1 MRMFSRFRKNEDA
14 RQEMKLRSAATALA
28 AVAVII
34 LGAGFFMLVA
44 LASGY
49 IKTTGTYTTTKL
61 VAGSYS
67 STVEC
72 SGSVEPIR
80 VTDVNTKAA
89 GTVTA
94 VYVQDG
100 QYVKQGTVLFEIQD
114 AGADAQAITASVSG
128 TVMNMVVAMG
138 MTSDQLAQA
147 GMAMQIADMNVLVGV
162 VQVPEYVSVLLEDGQ
177 YANVTSTVTPGVHYK
192 GMLTGL
198 SKDSGSS
205 SLTSSGQALY
215 DASIMFDDPGS
226 LKVGDPID
234 AQMRIDDFGQVFY
247 VPANAVREID
257 GTAYVDIVRSNG
269 TIEQHQVE
277 LLGTGD
283 DGRKI
288 IKGDVLTSDTTIRA
302 DLGE

>member
-1 MRMFSRFRKNEDA
+1 
-14 RQEMKLRSAATALA
+14 
-28 AVAVII
+28 
-34 LGAGFFMLVA
+34 
-44 LASGY
+44 
-49 IKTTGTYTTTKL
+49 
-61 VAGSYS
+61 
-67 STVEC
+67 
-72 SGSVEPIR
+72 
-80 VTDVNTKAA
+80 
-89 GTVTA
+89 
-94 VYVQDG
+94 
-100 QYVKQGTVLFEIQD
+100 
-114 AGADAQAITASVSG
+114 
-128 TVMNMVVAMG
+128 

-288 IKGDVLTSDTTIRA
+288 IKGDVLTSETTIRA

>member
-1 MRMFSRFRKNEDA
+1 MFFQSKENADA

-49 IKTTGTYTTTKL
+49 LKTTGAYTTTKL
-61 VAGSYS
+61 VPGSYS
-67 STVEC
+67 NSIEC

-94 VYVQDG
+94 VYVRDG

-114 AGADAQAITASVSG
+114 GSVDAQAITASVSG
-128 TVMNMVVAMG
+128 TVMNMVVATG
-138 MTSDQLAQA
+138 MTSEQLAQA
-147 GMAMQIADMNVLVGV
+147 GTAMQIADMNVLVGV
-162 VQVPEYVSVLLEDGQ
+162 VQVPEYVSVLLEAGQ
-177 YANVTSTVTPGVHYK
+177 YASITSTATPGITYA
-192 GMLTGL
+192 GMLTGF
-198 SKDSGSS
+198 SKDSSSS

-215 DASIMFDDPGS
+215 DASIMFDDPGK
-226 LKVGDPID
+226 LKVGDSII
-234 AQMRIDDFGQVFY
+234 AQMRIEDYGQVFY
-247 VPANAVREID
+247 VPASAVREVD
-257 GTAYVDIVRSNG
+257 GVAYVDIVRAKG
-269 TIEQHQVE
+269 TVEQHQVE
-277 LLGTGD
+277 LLGTSD

-288 IKGDVLTSDTTIRA
+288 IKGDVLTSETTIRA
-302 DLGE
+302 DLSE

>member
-1 MRMFSRFRKNEDA
+1 MFSRFRKNEDA

-128 TVMNMVVAMG
+128 TVMN
-138 MTSDQLAQA
+138 
-147 GMAMQIADMNVLVGV
+147 
-162 VQVPEYVSVLLEDGQ
+162 
-177 YANVTSTVTPGVHYK
+177 
-192 GMLTGL
+192 L
-198 SKDSGSS
+198 S
-205 SLTSSGQALY
+205 L
-215 DASIMFDDPGS
+215 IH
-226 LKVGDPID
+226 I
-234 AQMRIDDFGQVFY
+234 
-247 VPANAVREID
+247 
-257 GTAYVDIVRSNG
+257 
-269 TIEQHQVE
+269 
-277 LLGTGD
+277 
-283 DGRKI
+283 
-288 IKGDVLTSDTTIRA
+288 
-302 DLGE
+302 